1 MGPKVRLDRVDLQ
14 ILRALQEDA
23 RLSSAELADRV
34 SLTPSPCWRRVKQ
47 LEESGVI
54 SGYHAKVN
62 VESLGYA
69 ITAFVFLSLEK
80 LDTARLDEFEK
91 AVLSLPEVLACY
103 RVSGHFDY
111 QLLVV
116 SKDLNTYG
124 TYAKDRI
131 NGLPYVKEVYTSFVL
146 HEVKSQVCAPL
157 SAG

>member
-1 MGPKVRLDRVDLQ
+1 MGSKVRMDRVDLQ

>member
-1 MGPKVRLDRVDLQ
+1 MGPKVRMDRVDLQ